1 MAGILV
7 GEIAPIVPRKS
18 AKYRRKVIGKSRVSC
33 YSPAVVGLFSKL
45 TLLFTALLSSAFLGE
60 VPHLYHVL
68 AFTLIMGG
76 FVVYSRR

>member
-1 MAGILV
+1 M
-7 GEIAPIVPRKS
+7 
-18 AKYRRKVIGKSRVSC
+18 SC

-45 TLLFTALLSSAFLGE
+45 TLLFTALHSSAFLGE

-76 FVVYSRR
+76 IVVSSRR